1 MTGAPWWLS
10 IMLFSIG
17 IRTIAFP
24 LMVYSQKLAAG
35 MVQYNHQLIHAKKL
49 QEAALKA
56 KSPAEH
62 NRLRNALQEETARV
76 NANFKPARMFLIPV
90 IMLINGGIFFSIFN
104 GVRQLGMSQ
113 VPSMTVGGTLWF
125 ADLTVPDMYF
135 GLPIMCTIV
144 TLAMVEFGV
153 GSMGAD
159 ISPEKAQQTK
169 TIKYLMRG
177 SAFLFLPA
185 GIYVASGTCCLWV
198 ANSMFAVFQGL
209 LLRNDSFRRLVGM
222 ETMDELKNLSAQT
235 ASAAASAAA
244 RAPPPGSAPNPQQ
257 AQAQALAG
265 LTPDMLYTSRKKRTP

>member
-1 MTGAPWWLS
+1 
-10 IMLFSIG
+10 
-17 IRTIAFP
+17 
-24 LMVYSQKLAAG
+24 
-35 MVQYNHQLIHAKKL
+35 
-49 QEAALKA
+49 
-56 KSPAEH
+56 
-62 NRLRNALQEETARV
+62 
-76 NANFKPARMFLIPV
+76 
-90 IMLINGGIFFSIFN
+90 
-104 GVRQLGMSQ
+104 
-113 VPSMTVGGTLWF
+113 MTVGGTLWF

-222 ETMDELKNLSAQT
+222 ETMDVSGRVSTVVRCSEDVAKTLEESADTQRCGRGKVGGWVALT
-235 ASAAASAAA
+235 HH
-244 RAPPPGSAPNPQQ
+244 PG
-257 AQAQALAG
+257 G
-265 LTPDMLYTSRKKRTP
+265 